1 MVPLT
6 TVCVYVCIRV
16 CKCKYMY
23 LHRYIHTYKYTHLF
37 FIDFRN
43 VRMGKEE
50 NNDEKVLFLSNFD
63 LIP

>member
-1 MVPLT
+1 MY
-6 TVCVYVCIRV
+6 VYVCVSVNIRTYGS
-16 CKCKYMY
+16 YMY